1 MDPTRWRLDTRVA
14 LVTGASR
21 GIGLAAARE
30 LAAFGAD
37 LLLVAS
43 GVEALEA
50 ARAELAEEYPGR
62 RVLAFAAD
70 LGDPEQR
77 LDLFD
82 WIQDLGSDLH
92 LLVNNAGTNI
102 RGATVGYAPEDYRR
116 LFQLNLDSVYE
127 LSRLAHPLLAKHGS
141 AAIVNVASVSGMRHV
156 RTGSAYGMTKAAVI
170 QLTRNLACEWAQ
182 DGIRVNA
189 VAPWYI
195 RTARSETALAD
206 PAYYDEV
213 LLHTPLGRIGEPE
226 EVAAAIAFLCLPA
239 SSYLTGACLPVDG
252 GFIARGF

>member
-1 MDPTRWRLDTRVA
+1 MNPNRWRLDDQVA

-21 GIGLAAARE
+21 GIGLATARE
-30 LAAFGAD
+30 LAGFGAH
-37 LLLVAS
+37 LLLVSRSA
-43 GVEALEA
+43 EALEEV
-50 ARAELAEEYPGR
+50 RAEVGEEFPGR

-70 LGDPEQR
+70 LAEPEQR

-82 WIQDLGSDLH
+82 WIADLGCGLN
-92 LLVNNAGTNI
+92 LLVNNAGDDV
-102 RGATVGYAPEDYRR
+102 RGPTIGYDDATYRH

-156 RTGSAYGMTKAAVI
+156 RTGSPYGMTKAAVI
-170 QLTRNLACEWAQ
+170 QLTRNLACEWAS

-195 RTARSETALAD
+195 RTARSEGALAD

-213 LLHTPLGRIGEPE
+213 LARTPLGRIGEAD
-226 EVAAAIAFLCLPA
+226 EVAAAIAFLCQPA
-239 SSYLTGACLPVDG
+239 ASYLSGVYLPVDG
-252 GFIARGF
+252 GFTAYGF